1 MLEFMLYLNV
11 LYLCLLV
18 FFSGKHSLFCH
29 LDVFAASLLGS
40 WASHPS
46 ASLKV
51 FWVLRTAMG
60 GQVDDRFLL
69 VVFSLKH
76 AEDTQGT
83 KNDIHGDTMD
93 LAEGDILY
101 TAIVTYFRFGWT
113 IVKGGR
119 RRMKFQF
126 SMGWRMLGTK
136 SLNNMV
142 GTSDELNQTH
152 TTWKIKNCNWFG
164 RET

>member
-1 MLEFMLYLNV
+1 MLEFMCV
-11 LYLCLLV
+11 FKCTSTVFVFVGV
-18 FFSGKHSLFCH
+18 FFRQKHSLFCH

-60 GQVDDRFLL
+60 WQVDDRFLL

-76 AEDTQGT
+76 AEDTPRKGT

-113 IVKGGR
+113 IVKGGW

-142 GTSDELNQTH
+142 GTSDELNQTR
-152 TTWKIKNCNWFG
+152 TT
-164 RET
+164 